1 MKANKCINNL
11 KLTIQQPF
19 ADSVDHDQTAQNP
32 KRSYFLSPPPKKK
45 KNEIVA
51 TLRILLFVR
60 KTHLIYLGGVQFRVI
75 PCISKT
81 RRIAW
86 KNKSPITMS

>member
-32 KRSYFLSPPPKKK
+32 KRSYFLPPPPPPKKK
-45 KNEIVA
+45 KKEM
-51 TLRILLFVR
+51 
-60 KTHLIYLGGVQFRVI
+60 
-75 PCISKT
+75 
-81 RRIAW
+81 
-86 KNKSPITMS
+86 KSWQH